1 MMCCIF
7 LAGQIVSA
15 KSTPPVQTSSP
26 ADWSHK
32 LLQLLGCVFC
42 SWQWYFSNLDSPDV
56 SAFSPED
63 SNICFSSLIP
73 QMFWLMMIITKHSEY
88 PNHLFGLFC
97 YLLLY
102 VSWRS
107 WISVNDKFMN
117 SIFLTKRH
125 DTITVLLQPFR
136 ALVFPQA
143 SGLILLQL
151 HKDWTFMF
159 GKWEPEIKH
168 LLLEA
173 AGN

>member
-107 WISVNDKFMN
+107 WISVNDKSYEQYIFDQMAWHYN
-117 SIFLTKRH
+117 CSLAALSCLSVSSSIWSHL
-125 DTITVLLQPFR
+125 
-136 ALVFPQA
+136 A
-143 SGLILLQL
+143 SATQILDF
-151 HKDWTFMF
+151 HVW
-159 GKWEPEIKH
+159 
-168 LLLEA
+168 
-173 AGN
+173 